1 MGIGNLIWTY
11 DTLNSGI
18 KIFIAVISVAFV
30 FGIGYLIS
38 KGTEWIKYLLLI
50 LFIMGLIGLPY
61 IIINLKNEPIVG
73 VINIVQ
79 TVLQIWTLVLL
90 FVIPKDKK
98 IEL

>member
-1 MGIGNLIWTY
+1 
-11 DTLNSGI
+11 
-18 KIFIAVISVAFV
+18 
-30 FGIGYLIS
+30 
-38 KGTEWIKYLLLI
+38 
-50 LFIMGLIGLPY
+50 MGLIGLPY